1 MRHSPL
7 ESLSVCD
14 NVIHISAEARNIGVL
29 MDSTLYMEQH
39 VANICKTCFYHL
51 RNISRIRKYLSRKS
65 AETLVHALI
74 TSRLDFCNS
83 LLFGL
88 PDYIIE
94 RLQKVQNSAA
104 RVVTLTRKYDHIRPI
119 LLLVTS

>member
-29 MDSTLYMEQH
+29 MDSTLYVEQH

-51 RNISRIRKYLSRKS
+51 CSAFDRKWQNDIL
-65 AETLVHALI
+65 TLI
-74 TSRLDFCNS
+74 TIRQTTKAANRTSCIGQRDPKRQQNC
-83 LLFGL
+83 L
-88 PDYIIE
+88 P
-94 RLQKVQNSAA
+94 S
-104 RVVTLTRKYDHIRPI
+104 TLAI
-119 LLLVTS
+119 LKFQLLVSFDMNYKILYT